1 MFKIMTSQNWMPS
14 ASIEQLQQ
22 RADILAAIRSFF
34 FKRKVMEVDT
44 PAMSHATV
52 TDVHLHTFQTDFI
65 GPGYADGTHL
75 YFMTSPEFH
84 MKRLLAAGSGCIYQ
98 INKAFRNEEAGRYH
112 NPEFTMLEWY
122 RLGFDHH
129 DLMDEMNELLTL
141 VLKCDN
147 AERMTYQEAFIQV
160 LGVCP
165 LEASMDELRAVAAPL
180 GLSDIADIEEDRDTL
195 LQLLFSMGVEV
206 KIGQDVPAFVYD
218 FPASQAALAKINPS
232 DPRVAERFE
241 VYFKGIEL
249 ANGFHELDNAKEQLM
264 RFEEDNAKRKS
275 MGLIEQPI
283 DYHLIAA
290 LEAGLPNCSGVA
302 LGIDRLIMLAMGEKH
317 IDQVTAFPFDRA

>member
-1 MFKIMTSQNWMPS
+1 MTSQNWMPS

-22 RADILAAIRSFF
+22 RADILTAIRSFF
-34 FKRKVMEVDT
+34 SERKVMEVDT

-129 DLMDEMNELLTL
+129 NLMDEMNELLTL